1 MAQTG
6 QTQSRAWLWILLT
19 IALVVVVFLLLHRK
33 TVVQVRAARVSR
45 QDLTSTIPTNGKV
58 EPIID
63 FQAHAPNPGVIAS
76 LYVHLG
82 EQVRKGQQLLRMESA
97 DAANRVAGAQAGLD
111 SAETALMNMQHGGT
125 QDERLSEQA
134 DLTAAQNQLQ
144 QANSTLATD
153 QKLLAQGAASP
164 NEVALAQQQLTTAQ
178 NRVAQV
184 EKRIHDR
191 YGSVDMSAQRAQV
204 AQARANLSAAESGYA
219 NVDVHA
225 PFAGTV
231 YSLPVAQY
239 DFVQTGQPLIN
250 VADLTKLR
258 IRAYFDEPE
267 IGKLAAGQPV
277 TITWEAKPSLV
288 WHGHVEQAP
297 TTVITYGTRNVGE
310 CLITVDDARGDLLPN
325 TNVTVRVT
333 TAERKNVLSVPR
345 EALHTEGSVNFVY
358 KIVNNKLVR
367 TPVEIAPNAVVNLTR
382 AEITSGLNEGDLVAL
397 GATSEV
403 DLSNG
408 MLVKVVETVE

>member
-1 MAQTG
+1 MAQNG
-6 QTQSRAWLWILLT
+6 KTQSRAWLWFLL
-19 IALVVVVFLLLHRK
+19 AVVVVVGGFLFMHRK
-33 TVVQVRAARVSR
+33 PVVQVRVARVSR
-45 QDLTSTIPTNGKV
+45 QDLTSTIPTNAKV
-58 EPIID
+58 EPILD
-63 FQAHAPNPGVIAS
+63 FQAHAPNPGVIAQ

-82 EQVRKGQQLLRMESA
+82 EQVRKGQQLLRMDSS
-97 DAANRVAGAQAGLD
+97 DAANRVATAQAGLN
-111 SAETALMNMQHGGT
+111 SAEASLTNMQHGGT

-134 DLTAAQNQLQ
+134 NLTAAQSQAQ
-144 QANSTLATD
+144 QAQATLATD

-164 NEVALAQQQLTTAQ
+164 NEVASAQQQL
-178 NRVAQV
+178 NVAQAKV
-184 EKRIHDR
+184 AQIEKRIHDR
-191 YGSVDMSAQRAQV
+191 YGSVDLSAQRAQV
-204 AQARANLSAAESGYA
+204 TQARASLSAAQTGYA

-225 PFAGTV
+225 QFAGTV

-239 DFVQTGQPLIN
+239 DFVQPGQALIN
-250 VADLTKLR
+250 VADLTKLQ

-277 TITWEAKPSLV
+277 TITWEAKPNLV
-288 WHGHVEQAP
+288 WQGHVKQAP
-297 TTVITYGTRNVGE
+297 TTIITYGTRNVGE

-333 TAERKNVLSVPR
+333 TAQHNNVLSVPR

-367 TPVEIAPNAVVNLTR
+367 TPVEVAPSAVVNLTR
-382 AEITSGLNEGDLVAL
+382 AEITNGLNEGDQIAL

-403 DLSNG
+403 DLTNG
-408 MLVKVVETVE
+408 MAVKPVE

>member
-1 MAQTG
+1 MPQTG
-6 QTQSRAWLWILLT
+6 KTQSRAWLWSLLA
-19 IALVVVVFLLLHRK
+19 IVLVVVVFLYMRRSPE
-33 TVVQVRAARVSR
+33 VQVRVARVSR
-45 QDLTSTIPTNGKV
+45 QDVTSTIPTNGKV

-63 FQAHAPNPGVIAS
+63 FQAHASSPGTVAK

-82 EQVRKGQQLLRMESA
+82 EQVRAGQELLRMESA
-97 DAANRVAGAQAGLD
+97 EAASRVSTAEANLQSSK
-111 SAETALMNMQHGGT
+111 SALQNMQHGGT
-125 QDERLSEQA
+125 QDERLAQQA
-134 DLTAAQNQLQ
+134 ELTAAQNQVQ
-144 QANSTLATD
+144 QAKATLATN

-164 NEVALAQQQLTTAQ
+164 NEVAISQQQLANAQ
-178 NRVAQV
+178 GHV
-184 EKRIHDR
+184 EQIRRRMQDR
-191 YGSVDMSAQRAQV
+191 YGSVDLSTQRAQI
-204 AQARANLSAAESGYA
+204 AQARAGLSAAQNSYA

-225 PFAGTV
+225 PFAGTI

-239 DFVQTGQPLIN
+239 DFVQPGQALIN
-250 VADLTKLR
+250 VADLTRLQ

-267 IGKLAAGQPV
+267 IGKLVAGQPV
-277 TITWEAKPSLV
+277 TITWEAKPNLV

-333 TAERKNVLSVPR
+333 TARHNNVLSVPR

-358 KIVNNKLVR
+358 KVINNKLVR
-367 TPVEIAPNAVVNLTR
+367 TPVEVSPNAVVNLTR
-382 AEITSGLNEGDLVAL
+382 AEITSGLNEGDLIAL
-397 GATSEV
+397 GATNEV

-408 MLVKVVETVE
+408 LVVKPVE

>member
-1 MAQTG
+1 MAQSG
-6 QTQSRAWLWILLT
+6 NSQSRAWLWILLA
-19 IALVVVVFLLLHRK
+19 IVVVVGAVFY
-33 TVVQVRAARVSR
+33 VRRRPVIDVRVAHVSR

-58 EPIID
+58 EPIVD
-63 FQAHAPNPGVIAS
+63 FQAHAPGPGTVAT
-76 LYVHLG
+76 LYVHVG
-82 EQVRKGQQLLRMESA
+82 EQVRRGQELLRLDSS
-97 DAANRVAGAQAGLD
+97 DAASRV
-111 SAETALMNMQHGGT
+111 STAEASLQTSEAALQNMQHGGSK
-125 QDERLSEQA
+125 DEQLSAQA
-134 DLTAAQNQLQ
+134 DLTTAQNQVQ
-144 QANSTLATD
+144 QAQATLATD

-178 NRVAQV
+178 EKVAQV
-184 EKRIHDR
+184 QKRMQDR
-191 YGSVDMSAQRAQV
+191 YGSVDLSAQRAQV
-204 AQARANLSAAESGYA
+204 AQARAGLSAAQSSYSG
-219 NVDVHA
+219 VDVHA

-239 DFVQTGQPLIN
+239 DFVQAGQALIN
-250 VADLTKLR
+250 VADLTRLQ

-267 IGKLAAGQPV
+267 IGKLADGQPV
-277 TITWEAKPSLV
+277 TITWEAKPNLI
-288 WHGHVEQAP
+288 WHGHVAQAP

-333 TAERKNVLSVPR
+333 TARHNNVLSVPR

-358 KIVNNKLVR
+358 KIVNNKLIR
-367 TPVEIAPNAVVNLTR
+367 TPVEIAPTAVVNLTR
-382 AEITSGLNEGDLVAL
+382 AEITSGLNEGDLIAL

-408 MLVKVVETVE
+408 MAVKPVD

>member
-6 QTQSRAWLWILLT
+6 KTQSRTWLWILLT
-19 IALVVVVFLLLHRK
+19 VVLVVVVFFLRRRK
-33 TVVQVRAARVSR
+33 PVIEVKAEAVSR
-45 QDLTSTIPTNGKV
+45 QDVTSTIPTNGKV
-58 EPIID
+58 EPIVD
-63 FQAHAPNPGVIAS
+63 FQAHAPSPGTVAK

-82 EQVRKGQQLLRMESA
+82 EQVRAGQELLRM
-97 DAANRVAGAQAGLD
+97 D
-111 SAETALMNMQHGGT
+111 SAEAASRVSSAEASVQSSEAALQNMQQGGT
-125 QDERLSEQA
+125 QDERLAQQA
-134 DLTAAQNQLQ
+134 ELTAAQNQVQ
-144 QANSTLATD
+144 RAQATLVTN

-164 NEVALAQQQLTTAQ
+164 NEVASSQQQLTTAQ
-178 NRVAQV
+178 EHVAQIK
-184 EKRIHDR
+184 KRMQDR
-191 YGSVDMSAQRAQV
+191 YGSVDLGAQRAQV
-204 AQARANLSAAESGYA
+204 AQARSGLSAAQNTYA
-219 NVDVHA
+219 DVDVHA

-239 DFVQTGQPLIN
+239 DFVQPGQALIN
-250 VADLTKLR
+250 VADLTKLQ

-267 IGKLAAGQPV
+267 IGKLSAGQPV
-277 TITWEAKPSLV
+277 TITWEAKPNLV
-288 WHGHVEQAP
+288 WHGHVKQAP

-333 TAERKNVLSVPR
+333 TARHDNVLSVPR
-345 EALHTEGSVNFVY
+345 EALHTDGSVNFVY

-382 AEITSGLNEGDLVAL
+382 AEITSGLSEGDLVAL
-397 GATSEV
+397 RATSEV

-408 MLVKVVETVE
+408 MAVKLAE

>member
-1 MAQTG
+1 M
-6 QTQSRAWLWILLT
+6 
-19 IALVVVVFLLLHRK
+19 
-33 TVVQVRAARVSR
+33 
-45 QDLTSTIPTNGKV
+45 
-58 EPIID
+58 
-63 FQAHAPNPGVIAS
+63 
-76 LYVHLG
+76 
-82 EQVRKGQQLLRMESA
+82 
-97 DAANRVAGAQAGLD
+97 
-111 SAETALMNMQHGGT
+111 
-125 QDERLSEQA
+125 
-134 DLTAAQNQLQ
+134 
-144 QANSTLATD
+144 
-153 QKLLAQGAASP
+153 
-164 NEVALAQQQLTTAQ
+164 
-178 NRVAQV
+178 
-184 EKRIHDR
+184 
-191 YGSVDMSAQRAQV
+191 
-204 AQARANLSAAESGYA
+204 
-219 NVDVHA
+219 DVHA

-239 DFVQTGQPLIN
+239 DFVQVGQALIN
-250 VADLTKLR
+250 VADLTKLQ

-267 IGKLAAGQPV
+267 IGKLADGQPV
-277 TITWEAKPSLV
+277 TITWEAKPNLV

-297 TTVITYGTRNVGE
+297 TSVITYGTRNVGE

-333 TAERKNVLSVPR
+333 TARHNNVLSVQR

-408 MLVKVVETVE
+408 MAVKPVD

>member
-1 MAQTG
+1 VAT
-6 QTQSRAWLWILLT
+6 
-19 IALVVVVFLLLHRK
+19 
-33 TVVQVRAARVSR
+33 
-45 QDLTSTIPTNGKV
+45 
-58 EPIID
+58 
-63 FQAHAPNPGVIAS
+63 
-76 LYVHLG
+76 LYVHVG
-82 EQVRKGQQLLRMESA
+82 EQVRRGQELLRLDSS
-97 DAANRVAGAQAGLD
+97 DAASRV
-111 SAETALMNMQHGGT
+111 STAEASLQTSEAALQNMQHGGSK
-125 QDERLSEQA
+125 DEQLSAQA
-134 DLTAAQNQLQ
+134 DLTTAQNQVQ
-144 QANSTLATD
+144 QAQATLATD

-178 NRVAQV
+178 EKVAQV
-184 EKRIHDR
+184 QKRMQDR
-191 YGSVDMSAQRAQV
+191 YGSVDLSAQRAQV
-204 AQARANLSAAESGYA
+204 AQARAGLSAAQSSYSG
-219 NVDVHA
+219 VDVHA

-239 DFVQTGQPLIN
+239 DFVQAGQALIN
-250 VADLTKLR
+250 VADLTRLQ

-267 IGKLAAGQPV
+267 IGKLADGQPV
-277 TITWEAKPSLV
+277 TITWEAKPNLI
-288 WHGHVEQAP
+288 WHGHVAQAP

-333 TAERKNVLSVPR
+333 TARHNNVLSVPR

-367 TPVEIAPNAVVNLTR
+367 TPVEIAPTAVVNLTR
-382 AEITSGLNEGDLVAL
+382 AEITSGLNEGDLIAL

-408 MLVKVVETVE
+408 MAVKPVD

>member
-6 QTQSRAWLWILLT
+6 QTQSRAWLWILLA
-19 IALVVVVFLLLHRK
+19 IALVVVVFLLIRRK
-33 TVVQVRAARVSR
+33 PEVEVRAARVSR

-58 EPIID
+58 EPVLD
-63 FQAHAPNPGVIAS
+63 FQAHAPNPGVIAR

-82 EQVRKGQQLLRMESA
+82 EQVHKGQELLRMDSA
-97 DAANRVAGAQAGLD
+97 DAANRVAGAQASLD
-111 SAETALMNMQHGGT
+111 SAEAALMNMQHGGN
-125 QDERLSEQA
+125 QEERLSEQA
-134 DLTAAQNQLQ
+134 DLTNAQNQVQ
-144 QANSTLATD
+144 QAQATLATD

-164 NEVALAQQQLTTAQ
+164 NEVALAHQQLTTAQ

-191 YGSVDMSAQRAQV
+191 YGAVDMSSQQAQV
-204 AQARANLSAAESGYA
+204 TQARANLSAAQSGYA

-225 PFAGTV
+225 PFVGTV

-239 DFVQTGQPLIN
+239 DFVQPGQALIN

-277 TITWEAKPSLV
+277 TITWEAKPNLV

-333 TAERKNVLSVPR
+333 TARRSNVLSVPR
-345 EALHTEGSVNFVY
+345 EALHTDGSVNFVY
-358 KIVNNKLVR
+358 KIVKNKLVR
-367 TPVEIAPNAVVNLTR
+367 APVEIAPNAVVNLTR
-382 AEITSGLNEGDLVAL
+382 AEITSGLNEGDLIAL

-408 MLVKVVETVE
+408 LQVKIAD

>member
-1 MAQTG
+1 MAQEGKTK
-6 QTQSRAWLWILLT
+6 SRAWLWILL
-19 IALVVVVFLLLHRK
+19 ALVVVVVVFILMHRNP
-33 TVVQVRAARVSR
+33 VVQVRAARVSR

-58 EPIID
+58 EPVID
-63 FQAHAPNPGVIAS
+63 FQAHAPNPGVIAR

-82 EQVRKGQQLLRMESA
+82 EQVRKGQELLRMDSA
-97 DAANRVAGAQAGLD
+97 DAANRVAGAQAGLQG
-111 SAETALMNMQHGGT
+111 AEAALMNMQRGGT
-125 QDERLSEQA
+125 QDERLAEQT
-134 DLTAAQNQLQ
+134 DLTNAQNQVQ
-144 QANSTLATD
+144 QAQATLATD

-178 NRVAQV
+178 NRVAQIQ
-184 EKRIHDR
+184 KRIHDR
-191 YGSVDMSAQRAQV
+191 FGSIDFSNQRAQV
-204 AQARANLSAAESGYA
+204 AQARANLSAAQSGFA

-225 PFAGTV
+225 PFSGTV

-239 DFVQTGQPLIN
+239 DFVQPGQPLIN
-250 VADLTKLR
+250 IADLTKLQ

-277 TITWEAKPSLV
+277 TITWEAKPNLV
-288 WHGHVEQAP
+288 WHGHVKQAP

-333 TAERKNVLSVPR
+333 TAQRNNVLSVPR
-345 EALHTEGSVNFVY
+345 EALHTEGAVNFVY
-358 KIVNNKLVR
+358 KIVNDKLVR

-382 AEITSGLNEGDLVAL
+382 AEITSGLNEGDLIAL

-403 DLSNG
+403 DLNNG
-408 MLVKVVETVE
+408 MKVKVAE

>member
-1 MAQTG
+1 MAQSG
-6 QTQSRAWLWILLT
+6 KSQSRAWLWILLAT
-19 IALVVVVFLLLHRK
+19 AVVVG
-33 TVVQVRAARVSR
+33 VVLYMRRRPVVEVRVANVSR

-58 EPIID
+58 EPIVD
-63 FQAHAPNPGVIAS
+63 FQAHAPSPGTVAK

-82 EQVRKGQQLLRMESA
+82 EQVRSGQELLR
-97 DAANRVAGAQAGLD
+97 LD
-111 SAETALMNMQHGGT
+111 SAEAASRVSTAQASLDSAEAALTNMQHGGS
-125 QDERLSEQA
+125 QDERLSAEA
-134 DLTAAQNQLQ
+134 DLAAARNQVR
-144 QANSTLATD
+144 QAQATLATD
-153 QKLLAQGAASP
+153 QKLVAQGAASP

-178 NRVAQV
+178 EKVAQV
-184 EKRIHDR
+184 QKRMQDR
-191 YGSVDMSAQRAQV
+191 YGSVDLSTQRAQV
-204 AQARANLSAAESGYA
+204 AQARAGLSSAQSSYA
-219 NVDVHA
+219 GVDVHA

-239 DFVQTGQPLIN
+239 DFVQPGQALIN
-250 VADLTKLR
+250 VADLTKLQ

-267 IGKLAAGQPV
+267 IGKLAYGQPV
-277 TITWEAKPSLV
+277 TITWEARPNSV

-333 TAERKNVLSVPR
+333 TARHNNVLSVPR

-367 TPVEIAPNAVVNLTR
+367 TPVQIAPNAVVNLTR
-382 AEITSGLNEGDLVAL
+382 AEITSGLNEGDLIAL

-408 MLVKVVETVE
+408 MAVKPE

>member
-1 MAQTG
+1 MAQTR
-6 QTQSRAWLWILLT
+6 QTQSRAWLWILLA

-33 TVVQVRAARVSR
+33 PVVQVRAARVSR

-58 EPIID
+58 EPVLD
-63 FQAHAPNPGVIAS
+63 FQAHAPNPGVIAR

-82 EQVRKGQQLLRMESA
+82 DQVHKGQELLRMDSA
-97 DAANRVAGAQAGLD
+97 DAANRVAGAQATLD
-111 SAETALMNMQHGGT
+111 SAEAALMNMQHGGN
-125 QDERLSEQA
+125 QEERLSEQA
-134 DLTAAQNQLQ
+134 DLTSAQNQVQ
-144 QANSTLATD
+144 QAQATLTTD

-191 YGSVDMSAQRAQV
+191 YGSVDMSSQQAQV
-204 AQARANLSAAESGYA
+204 AQARANLSAAQSGYA

-239 DFVQTGQPLIN
+239 DFVQPGQALIN

-277 TITWEAKPSLV
+277 TITWEAKPNLI

-333 TAERKNVLSVPR
+333 TARRNNVLSVPR
-345 EALHTEGSVNFVY
+345 EALHTDGSVNFVY
-358 KIVNNKLVR
+358 KIVKNKLVR
-367 TPVEIAPNAVVNLTR
+367 APVEIAPNAVVNLTR
-382 AEITSGLNEGDLVAL
+382 AEITGGLNEGDLIAL

-408 MLVKVVETVE
+408 MQVTIAE

>member
-1 MAQTG
+1 MAQIG
-6 QTQSRAWLWILLT
+6 KTQSRAWLWMLLA
-19 IALVVVVFLLLHRK
+19 IVVVVGVFLFLRSK
-33 TVVQVRAARVSR
+33 PVIEVRVARVSR
-45 QDLTSTIPTNGKV
+45 QDLVSTIPTNGKV
-58 EPIID
+58 EPVVD
-63 FQAHAPNPGVIAS
+63 FQAHAPNPGVIAR

-82 EQVRKGQQLLRMESA
+82 EQVHSGQQLLRMDSS
-97 DAANRVAGAQAGLD
+97 DASSRVATAQASLGT
-111 SAETALMNMQHGGT
+111 AEAALTNMQHGGT
-125 QDERLSEQA
+125 QDERLTLQA
-134 DLTAAQNQLQ
+134 DLAAAQNQVQ
-144 QANSTLATD
+144 QAQATLATD

-164 NEVALAQQQLTTAQ
+164 NELALAQQQLTTAQ
-178 NRVAQV
+178 QRVAQLQ
-184 EKRIHDR
+184 KRMQDR
-191 YGSVDMSAQRAQV
+191 YGSIDLSAQRAQV
-204 AQARANLSAAESGYA
+204 AQARAGLSAARSSYA
-219 NVDVHA
+219 NVDVRA

-239 DFVQTGQPLIN
+239 DFVQPGQALIN
-250 VADLTKLR
+250 VADLTKLQ

-267 IGKLAAGQPV
+267 IGKLADGQPV
-277 TITWEAKPSLV
+277 TITWEAKPNLV

-333 TAERKNVLSVPR
+333 TARHNNVLSVPR
-345 EALHTEGSVNFVY
+345 EALHTEGSVTFVY

-367 TPVEIAPNAVVNLTR
+367 TPVEIAPSAVVNLTR
-382 AEITSGLNEGDLVAL
+382 AEITSGLNEGDLIAL

-408 MLVKVVETVE
+408 MAVKPAQ

>member
-1 MAQTG
+1 MAQNR
-6 QTQSRAWLWILLT
+6 QTQSRAWLWILLS
-19 IALVVVVFLLLHRK
+19 IAFVVVVFLLLHRK
-33 TVVQVRAARVSR
+33 PVVQVRAARVSR
-45 QDLTSTIPTNGKV
+45 QDLISTIPTNGKV
-58 EPIID
+58 EPVLD
-63 FQAHAPNPGVIAS
+63 FQAHAPNPGVIAR

-82 EQVRKGQQLLRMESA
+82 EQVHKGQELLRMDSA
-97 DAANRVAGAQAGLD
+97 DAANRVAGAQASLD
-111 SAETALMNMQHGGT
+111 SAEAALMNMQHGGT

-134 DLTAAQNQLQ
+134 DLTAAKNQVQ
-144 QANSTLATD
+144 QAQATLTTD

-191 YGSVDMSAQRAQV
+191 YGSVDMSSQRAQV
-204 AQARANLSAAESGYA
+204 AQARANLSAAQSGYA
-219 NVDVHA
+219 GVDVHA
-225 PFAGTV
+225 PFVGTV

-239 DFVQTGQPLIN
+239 DFVQAGQALIN

-277 TITWEAKPSLV
+277 TITWEAKPNLV

-333 TAERKNVLSVPR
+333 TARRNNVLSVPR
-345 EALHTEGSVNFVY
+345 EALHTDGSVNFVY
-358 KIVNNKLVR
+358 KIVKNKLVR
-367 TPVEIAPNAVVNLTR
+367 APVEIAPNAVVNLTR
-382 AEITSGLNEGDLVAL
+382 AEITSGLNEGDLIAL

-408 MLVKVVETVE
+408 MQVTIAE

>member
-6 QTQSRAWLWILLT
+6 QTQSRAWLWILLA
-19 IALVVVVFLLLHRK
+19 IAFVVVVFLYMHRK
-33 TVVQVRAARVSR
+33 PVVQVRAARVSR
-45 QDLTSTIPTNGKV
+45 QDLTSTISTNGKV
-58 EPIID
+58 EPILD
-63 FQAHAPNPGVIAS
+63 FQAHAPNPGVVAK

-82 EQVRKGQQLLRMESA
+82 EQVQKGEQLLRMDSS
-97 DAANRVAGAQAGLD
+97 DAANRVAGAEAGLN
-111 SAETALMNMQHGGT
+111 SAEAALTNMQHGGT
-125 QDERLSEQA
+125 QDERLSQQA
-134 DLTAAQNQLQ
+134 DLTAAQNQVQ
-144 QANSTLATD
+144 QAQATLATD

-178 NRVAQV
+178 DRAAQV
-184 EKRIHDR
+184 QKRIHDR

-204 AQARANLSAAESGYA
+204 AQAQANLSAAQSGYA

-225 PFAGTV
+225 PFVGTV

-239 DFVQTGQPLIN
+239 DFVQPGQALIN

-277 TITWEAKPSLV
+277 RIVWDAKPNLV
-288 WHGHVEQAP
+288 WHGHIEQAP

-325 TNVTVRVT
+325 TNVTVTVT
-333 TAERKNVLSVPR
+333 TAQRNNVLSVPR
-345 EALHTEGSVNFVY
+345 EALHTEGTVNFVY

-367 TPVEIAPNAVVNLTR
+367 TPVEIASNAVVNLTR
-382 AEITSGLNEGDLVAL
+382 AEITSGLSEGDLIAL

-403 DLSNG
+403 DLSDG
-408 MLVKVVETVE
+408 DQVKVVQITQ

>member
-6 QTQSRAWLWILLT
+6 KTQSRAWLWILL
-19 IALVVVVFLLLHRK
+19 AVVLVVVVFFFMRRK
-33 TVVQVRAARVSR
+33 PEVQVRVARVSR
-45 QDLTSTIPTNGKV
+45 QDVTSTIPTNGKV
-58 EPIID
+58 EPIVD
-63 FQAHAPNPGVIAS
+63 FQAHAPGPGTVAK

-82 EQVRKGQQLLRMESA
+82 EQVRAGQELLRM
-97 DAANRVAGAQAGLD
+97 D
-111 SAETALMNMQHGGT
+111 SAEAASRVSTAEANLKSSETALQNMKQGGT
-125 QDERLSEQA
+125 QDERLAQQA
-134 DLTAAQNQLQ
+134 DLTAARNQVQ
-144 QANSTLATD
+144 QAQATLATN

-164 NEVALAQQQLTTAQ
+164 NEVALSRQQLTTAQ
-178 NRVAQV
+178 DRLAQIQ
-184 EKRIHDR
+184 KRMQDR
-191 YGSVDMSAQRAQV
+191 YGSVDLAAQRAQV
-204 AQARANLSAAESGYA
+204 AQARAGLSSAQSSYA
-219 NVDVHA
+219 GVDVHA

-239 DFVQTGQPLIN
+239 DFVQAGQALIN
-250 VADLTKLR
+250 VADLTKLQ

-267 IGKLAAGQPV
+267 IGKLAPGQPV
-277 TITWEAKPSLV
+277 TITWEAKPNLL
-288 WHGHVEQAP
+288 WHGHVKQAP

-333 TAERKNVLSVPR
+333 TARHNNVLSVPR

-358 KIVNNKLVR
+358 KIVNHKLVR

-382 AEITSGLNEGDLVAL
+382 AEISSGLNEGDVIAL
-397 GATSEV
+397 GATNEV

-408 MLVKVVETVE
+408 LTVKPVE